1 MKYLK
6 ELSEIILITLVCSL
20 ISYLLVAL
28 VASDLLWIWG
38 CF

>member
-1 MKYLK
+1 MKLLK
-6 ELSEIILITLVCSL
+6 ELSEIILITLVCNL

-28 VASDLLWIWG
+28 ITSDLLWVWG